1 MPCEVFFMLKDAE
14 KIITEIS
21 SVQAAILSSKLK
33 EILTRISTHEITEG
47 TCKPIKL
54 VYHPNV
60 PFYFV
65 KHVVDSFATLF
76 SVSLKSGGGHNIN
89 MMTMLMNKLLKMGAA
104 VGISYMFWLHYIYFC
119 DVASASTTPM
129 SLQISVP
136 SSVGHQ
142 VAGFSVLL
150 LYMWVVLNA

>member
-33 EILTRISTHEITEG
+33 EILTRVSTHEITEG

-60 PFYFV
+60 LFYFV

-76 SVSLKSGGGHNIN
+76 SVSLKSAEEPFVSNCP
-89 MMTMLMNKLLKMGAA
+89 
-104 VGISYMFWLHYIYFC
+104 LHDPIH
-119 DVASASTTPM
+119 
-129 SLQISVP
+129 IRE
-136 SSVGHQ
+136 
-142 VAGFSVLL
+142 
-150 LYMWVVLNA
+150 